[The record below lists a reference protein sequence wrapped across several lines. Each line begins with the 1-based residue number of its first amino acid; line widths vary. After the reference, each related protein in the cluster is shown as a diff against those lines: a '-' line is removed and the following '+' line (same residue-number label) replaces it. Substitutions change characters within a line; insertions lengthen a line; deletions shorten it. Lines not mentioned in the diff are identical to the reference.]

1 MLETVL
7 REAMAGV
14 TPGAVLACG
23 DAGHHVA
30 TVCAGNTAGPEM
42 PGLAQPITPTTF
54 FDVASLTKAVVTSAV
69 LMQLVARGRLALDT
83 PVQTHLPELRSPGAE
98 RIQVQHLAGH
108 AAGLPAHVEFFRR
121 LWAGE
126 RLGARDAREAL
137 LRMAAACELVRP
149 AGTQT
154 EYSDVGYILLGH
166 LLERAGGA
174 RLDALARQLVF
185 EPLGM
190 QRVGFVDLLAVPP
203 APRPAPV
210 AATERCPVRGVVV
223 GEVHDENCHAGGGI
237 SGHAGLFATADE
249 LAVFARA
256 VNAAAT
262 GTAIGGFEPAVVQ
275 AFLTRSAAPGTTW
288 RLGWDSPSPLPARSQ
303 AGDLWPRSGVG
314 HLGFT
319 GCALWLDPPRGRY
332 AVLLTNRVHLSRD
345 PAGILA
351 LRRRVMDAVVRTLD
365 GTPS

>member
-1 MLETVL
+1 
-7 REAMAGV
+7 
-14 TPGAVLACG
+14 
-23 DAGHHVA
+23 
-30 TVCAGNTAGPEM
+30 
-42 PGLAQPITPTTF
+42 
-54 FDVASLTKAVVTSAV
+54 
-69 LMQLVARGRLALDT
+69 
-83 PVQTHLPELRSPGAE
+83 
-98 RIQVQHLAGH
+98 
-108 AAGLPAHVEFFRR
+108 
-121 LWAGE
+121 
-126 RLGARDAREAL
+126 
-137 LRMAAACELVRP
+137 
-149 AGTQT
+149 
-154 EYSDVGYILLGH
+154 
-166 LLERAGGA
+166 
-174 RLDALARQLVF
+174 
-185 EPLGM
+185 
-190 QRVGFVDLLAVPP
+190 
-203 APRPAPV
+203 
-210 AATERCPVRGVVV
+210 VRGVVV